1 MRHPAGAAN
10 WPRRWGGGYAFHM
23 TPAAPHLDAWLAG
36 PLGSMLLDQ
45 ERAVVADSLEC
56 AFGLHC
62 VQVGDWGGP
71 EAFLASARTRRTA
84 LVAARPARGA
94 ALIAEPAALP
104 LQSDS
109 VDVMLLPHTLEF
121 APDPH
126 EVLREAARVLTGEG
140 ELVVAGF
147 DPLGSWSLRNA
158 FTRGGSPPGIS
169 RTIPATRLAD
179 WLKLVGFE
187 VGPAQRYLYAP
198 PLTGLAESRARGFLE
213 RAGRRAWPRFSGAYL
228 LHARKRVHSMTP
240 VRLRNRLRT
249 AVIGGLAEPAAR
261 RVS

>member
-1 MRHPAGAAN
+1 MVPG
-10 WPRRWGGGYAFHM
+10 
-23 TPAAPHLDAWLAG
+23 TIDLDGWLAG
-36 PLGSMLLDQ
+36 PLGSLLLEQ
-45 ERAVVADSLEC
+45 ERAVVAASLEC

-62 VQVGDWGGP
+62 LQVGAWGEPGT
-71 EAFLASARTRRTA
+71 FLDSARTRRAA
-84 LVAARPARGA
+84 LVAGRQVAGA
-94 ALIAEPAALP
+94 ALVADPAALA

-126 EVLREAARVLTGEG
+126 EVLREVARVLAGEG
-140 ELVVAGF
+140 ELVVLGF
-147 DPLGSWSLRNA
+147 EPLGSWNVRSA
-158 FTRGGSPPGIS
+158 FTRGGSPPGIA

-187 VGPAQRYLYAP
+187 VGPPERYLYAP
-198 PLTGLAESRARGFLE
+198 PFPGFGTARGFLE
-213 RAGRRAWPRFSGAYL
+213 RMGRRAWPRFSGAYL
-228 LHARKRVHSMTP
+228 LRARKRVHSMTP
-240 VRLRNRLRT
+240 VRMRKRLRT

>member
-1 MRHPAGAAN
+1 
-10 WPRRWGGGYAFHM
+10 M
-23 TPAAPHLDAWLAG
+23 TRQGPDLEAWLAG
-36 PLGSMLLDQ
+36 PLGGILAEQ
-45 ERAVVADSLEC
+45 ERAVVADALEC

-62 VQVGDWGGP
+62 VQVGRWG
-71 EAFLASARTRRTA
+71 ECDAFLGRARTRRTA
-84 LVAARPARGA
+84 LVAGRPAPDA
-94 ALIAEPAALP
+94 ALVSEPAALA

-109 VDVMLLPHTLEF
+109 VDVLLLPHTLEF

-126 EVLREAARVLTGEG
+126 EVLREAARVLAGEG
-140 ELVVAGF
+140 ELVALGF
-147 DPLGSWSLRNA
+147 EPLGAWSLRSA
-158 FTRGGSPPGIS
+158 FTRGGCPPGIL
-169 RTIPATRLAD
+169 RTIPAARLAD

-187 VGPAQRYLYAP
+187 VGLPERYLYAP
-198 PLTGLAESRARGFLE
+198 PIAGLAAARARGFLE

-240 VRLRNRLRT
+240 VRLRKRLRT

>member
-1 MRHPAGAAN
+1 MTSPA
-10 WPRRWGGGYAFHM
+10 P
-23 TPAAPHLDAWLAG
+23 TLDAWLAG
-36 PLGSMLLDQ
+36 PLGGMLLDQ
-45 ERAVVADSLEC
+45 ERAIVAESLEC

-71 EAFLASARTRRTA
+71 EAFLSHARTRRA
-84 LVAARPARGA
+84 SLVSARPARGA
-94 ALIAEPAALP
+94 ALVAEPDALP

-126 EVLREAARVLTGEG
+126 EVLREAARVLAGEG
-140 ELVVAGF
+140 QLVVAGF
-147 DPLGSWSLRNA
+147 EPLGSWSLRNA
-158 FTRGGSPPGIS
+158 FTRGGSPPGIG

-187 VGPAQRYLYAP
+187 VGPAQRFLYAP
-198 PLTGLAESRARGFLE
+198 PVASLAASRARGFME

-228 LHARKRVHSMTP
+228 VNARKRVHSMTP
-240 VRLRNRLRT
+240 VRLRQRMRT

>member
-1 MRHPAGAAN
+1 MVPG
-10 WPRRWGGGYAFHM
+10 
-23 TPAAPHLDAWLAG
+23 TIDLDGWLAG
-36 PLGSMLLDQ
+36 PLGSLLLEQ
-45 ERAVVADSLEC
+45 ERAVVAASLEC

-62 VQVGDWGGP
+62 LQVGAWGEPGT
-71 EAFLASARTRRTA
+71 FLDSARTRRAA
-84 LVAARPARGA
+84 LVAGRQVAGA
-94 ALIAEPAALP
+94 ALVADPAALA

-126 EVLREAARVLTGEG
+126 EVLREVARVLAGEG
-140 ELVVAGF
+140 ELVVLGF
-147 DPLGSWSLRNA
+147 EPLGSWNVRSA
-158 FTRGGSPPGIS
+158 FTRGGSPPGIA

-187 VGPAQRYLYAP
+187 VGPPERYLYAP
-198 PLTGLAESRARGFLE
+198 PFPGLGTARGFLE
-213 RAGRRAWPRFSGAYL
+213 RMGRRAWPRFSGAYL
-228 LHARKRVHSMTP
+228 LRARKRVHSMTP
-240 VRLRNRLRT
+240 VRMRKRLRT